1 MNRFALL
8 VVVMLPLA
16 SCAPACFDG
25 LATLVHD
32 VDRAAFTETTHRS
45 VDVIPDAR
53 LGQ

>member
-25 LATLVHD
+25 LATAPHS
-32 VDRAAFTETTHRS
+32 R
-45 VDVIPDAR
+45 R
-53 LGQ
+53 LRIAPLT